1 LQTTIASLIAP
12 KWFLYALNVAVTHL
26 PRMTDL
32 AAGAFMD
39 DETFGDFMDP
49 YRHEFPED
57 YAASWAKQVG

>member
-1 LQTTIASLIAP
+1 MAISVREA
-12 KWFLYALNVAVTHL
+12 FLEHL

-39 DETFGDFMDP
+39 DETFGDFMHP

-57 YAASWAKQVG
+57 